1 MNSNTVLFERKVERV
16 EEIPR
21 TDMRL
26 LLQEWGFHIFSSSL
40 CSMMMGATFF
50 TAICICA
57 DLALN
62 SALFLQILKAVFD
75 NPIAFAVVWVV
86 IYLAILACTA
96 IRTIE
101 EQKPNYRVYKTVR
114 RCTKR

>member
-1 MNSNTVLFERKVERV
+1 MNSNVVLFERKAEKAEV
-16 EEIPR
+16 IPR